1 MESTP
6 PLAVL
11 RGACKRYGAT
21 RALDRVDLR
30 LHAGQVTALLGV
42 NGAGKSTAVALLL
55 GLLAADAGEASVF
68 GRAPGSLAVRR

>member
-30 LHAGQVTALLGV
+30 LHAGQVTALLG
-42 NGAGKSTAVALLL
+42 
-55 GLLAADAGEASVF
+55 
-68 GRAPGSLAVRR
+68 RCR